1 MLLRPELAQYTCN
14 QVQSARPIPEQ
25 SPVPAGVH
33 RMILSWDLEHGWMKL
48 RINNYDTDSDN
59 PFSVWFFKELLT
71 RGSVEVLGTNTEVGR
86 IHIRGMATSDG
97 EVLTLYRDPK
107 AELHP
112 LVKGLEMDKTYNRM
126 CYFREQKV
134 WRLRDEEKTAEYAKN
149 GWDLQSPDLLKLVK
163 SYEGDGVLSWAYSDQ
178 FAHIYHEGKVIIDE
192 DNIAHL
198 YDPNEV
204 YS

>member
-25 SPVPAGVH
+25 PPVPAGVH
-33 RMILSWDLEHGWMKL
+33 DIILSWDLEQGWMKL
-48 RINNYDTDSDN
+48 RIGDAL
-59 PFSVWFFKELLT
+59 WFFKELLT
-71 RGSVEVLGTNTEVGR
+71 RGSVTVLGTNTEEGR
-86 IHIRGMATSDG
+86 IHLRGMATSDG

-112 LVKGLEMDKTYNRM
+112 LVEGLEMDKTYNRM

-163 SYEGDGVLSWAYSDQ
+163 SYKGDGVLSWAYSDQ
-178 FAHIYHEGKVIIDE
+178 FAHI
-192 DNIAHL
+192 
-198 YDPNEV
+198 
-204 YS
+204 

>member
-25 SPVPAGVH
+25 PPVPAGVH
-33 RMILSWDLEHGWMKL
+33 DIILSWDLEQGWMKL
-48 RINNYDTDSDN
+48 RIGDAL
-59 PFSVWFFKELLT
+59 WFFKELLT
-71 RGSVEVLGTNTEVGR
+71 RGSVTVLGTNTEVGR
-86 IHIRGMATSDG
+86 IHLRGMATSDG
-97 EVLTLYRDPK
+97 EVLTLYRDPR

-163 SYEGDGVLSWAYSDQ
+163 SYEGEGVLSWAYSDQ

>member
-1 MLLRPELAQYTCN
+1 MLLRPELAQYSCN

-25 SPVPAGVH
+25 PPVPADVNK
-33 RMILSWDLEHGWMKL
+33 MILSWDLEHGWMKL
-48 RINNYDTDSDN
+48 RIEDAWWCSNGG
-59 PFSVWFFKELLT
+59 VWFFKELLT
-71 RGSVEVLGTNTEVGR
+71 RGSVTVLGTNAEVGR
-86 IHIRGMATSDG
+86 IHLRGMATSDG
-97 EVLTLYRDPK
+97 EVLTLYRDPR

-112 LVKGLEMDKTYNRM
+112 LVEGLEMDKTYNRM

-178 FAHIYHEGKVIIDE
+178 FAHIYHEGRVIIDE

-198 YDPNEV
+198 YDPKEV

>member
-25 SPVPAGVH
+25 PPVPAGVH
-33 RMILSWDLEHGWMKL
+33 DIILSWDLKQGWMKL
-48 RINNYDTDSDN
+48 RIGDAL
-59 PFSVWFFKELLT
+59 WFFKELLT
-71 RGSVEVLGTNTEVGR
+71 RGSVTVLGTNTEKGR
-86 IHIRGMATSDG
+86 IHLRGMATSDG

>member
-25 SPVPAGVH
+25 PPVPAGVH
-33 RMILSWDLEHGWMKL
+33 DIILSWDLKQGWMKL
-48 RINNYDTDSDN
+48 RIGDAL
-59 PFSVWFFKELLT
+59 WFFKELLT
-71 RGSVEVLGTNTEVGR
+71 RGSVTVLGTNTEVGR
-86 IHIRGMATSDG
+86 IHLRGMAASYG

-178 FAHIYHEGKVIIDE
+178 FAHIYHEGRVIIDE